1 MSENTEA
8 VAILDVRGVDWQSV
22 TDVSGRVLSMF
33 KDQAVHIKNNSSWS
47 SWLLKIRPMFLP
59 ETSVTIYQ
67 PMPRNIREERR
78 HQVHRSASFEI
89 LPENFS
95 TV

>member
-47 SWLLKIRPMFLP
+47 S
-59 ETSVTIYQ
+59 
-67 PMPRNIREERR
+67 
-78 HQVHRSASFEI
+78 
-89 LPENFS
+89 
-95 TV
+95 